1 MMKIL
6 FRDIEEFRACVP
18 WLYKTAEFERFV
30 LDIELATEDL
40 IEVIGNGYM
49 IRW

>member
-30 LDIELATEDL
+30 LDIELAK
-40 IEVIGNGYM
+40 M
-49 IRW
+49 CIRDRIQ